1 MEPAGACAA
10 GTPSRCSA
18 VAACQR
24 PGCACAELS
33 WERCPVRCAVQLII
47 LLDLVYSVN
56 EWLLERERCA
66 FTLVSATV
74 LLICGSLVG
83 IGFLYNVRSW
93 LPAPACSLGAR
104 GRIRLVWKQ
113 QAVTAGLGM
122 HQAAGI
128 ERCRAS

>member
-10 GTPSRCSA
+10 GMPSRCSA

-24 PGCACAELS
+24 PGCACAEL
-33 WERCPVRCAVQLII
+33 ERCPVRCAVQLII

-83 IGFLYNVRSW
+83 IGFLYNVRSR
-93 LPAPACSLGAR
+93 LPASARSWGAR
-104 GRIRLVWKQ
+104 GRSRLVCKR
-113 QAVTAGLGM
+113 QAVTAGVAE
-122 HQAAGI
+122 AAS
-128 ERCRAS
+128 CRH